1 MERLIEKK
9 ENGRF
14 SYYVPIAEN
23 ITVKMANKLGKFE
36 DFMEEQGFESLEE
49 LAKELRILKDY
60 KSDWER
66 WHKLAFEYNEEINA
80 DKKIIFNLKQENEKL
95 QYRWEKLKEWVENKM
110 EVCPNEEWYDFEE
123 MFCEMQEL
131 ELTDLVREKE
141 K

>member
-49 LAKELRILKDY
+49 LKVNIEYLKDKVETEKFNY
-60 KSDWER
+60 EQL
-66 WHKLAFEYNEEINA
+66 HKFKNQLQ
-80 DKKIIFNLKQENEKL
+80 QENQALKE
-95 QYRWEKLKEWVENKM
+95 RWEKLKDFIDTFKEHNIDEANLAWKILDKM
-110 EVCPNEEWYDFEE
+110 K
-123 MFCEMQEL
+123 EL
-131 ELTDLVREKE
+131 EV
-141 K
+141 